1 MEYGKVSALGITTN
15 PAGGYIEVIIPNMA
29 GSFDSKRISYEVLEA
44 LIASG
49 VMLTS
54 FTEIWVSLATGSVQV
69 GNITTDDVIEI
80 KGSLVAGVKKTKF
93 TITITND
100 GTDCEIDY
108 QMVPYVEEFQSIF
121 TTPSIEGG
129 LIMLN
134 YDVGVQADSI
144 TIKGFIDTFNI

>member
-1 MEYGKVSALGITTN
+1 MEYGKVSGLGITAN
-15 PAGGYIEVIIPNMA
+15 PAGGYLEVIIPNMA
-29 GSFDSKRISYEVLEA
+29 GTFDSKRISYEVMAA

-49 VMLTS
+49 VTLTS
-54 FTEIWVSLATGSVQV
+54 FTEIWASLATGSVEV
-69 GNITTDDVIEI
+69 GDATTDDVIEI
-80 KGSLVAGVKKTKF
+80 KGSLVAGTKKTKII
-93 TITITND
+93 ITITHD

-121 TTPSIEGG
+121 TTPTIEGG

-144 TIKGFIDTFNI
+144 TIKATVNNFNI